1 MTRARDVADTQDNSG
16 GAVAPVVGAKNI
28 IINGGLDI
36 WQRSTSST
44 TNGYTTADRW
54 YNGGGS
60 GTTTFARE
68 STIVPTGSTYSM
80 KVTTST
86 TTNVDM
92 NQAIES
98 LNAIQLA
105 GQKVTISYK
114 AAASASVT
122 VFTRLYFSTS
132 TDVGPTGS
140 WTQITADSGGS
151 ATVSTTASFSTI
163 SGTYTVPSNA
173 KSLILVT
180 GTTSL
185 ANGTSLYMGQIQLE
199 RGSAATPF
207 ARAGGSIG
215 SELALCQ
222 RYYQIIAQGNTQYVV
237 NANNWYAFDVRGIYT
252 FPVQMRTAPTL
263 VATTGTNYYRVQY
276 NTTTDDLDSLS
287 IAASTVRNCLLYND
301 TQASVTAGTPALI
314 ITNNAS
320 ASVAINAEL

>member
-1 MTRARDVADTQDNSG
+1 MTRARDVADTQDNLG
-16 GAVAPVVGAKNI
+16 GAVAPVVGGKNV

-207 ARAGGSIG
+207 ARAGGTIQG
-215 SELALCQ
+215 ELAACQ
-222 RYYQIIAQGNTQYVV
+222 RYYWRLTAAGNISNLLALGRTTTQV
-237 NANNWYAFDVRGIYT
+237 DVLIQH
-252 FPVQMRTAPTL
+252 PVIMRIPPTALEYGGTTDVSDIN
-263 VATTGTNYYRVQY
+263 VAGY
-276 NTTTDDLDSLS
+276 NTTSLS
-287 IAASTVRNCLLYND
+287 FANASILHASIRANIG
-301 TQASVTAGTPALI
+301 QASLAQGKVYEFGAVSGGFYGF
-314 ITNNAS
+314 S
-320 ASVAINAEL
+320 AEL